1 MEVASTI
8 GHGGHA
14 ATAVRR
20 YVCDED
26 YPKAAYFDMPARGHW
41 PNEDQPY
48 RDLDVVF
55 LEDACRVKKGYAA
68 INISTIR
75 KLAMQITREHVDK
88 NSLKENGSRQ
98 VFPSTI

>member
-1 MEVASTI
+1 MEVTSTI

-41 PNEDQPY
+41 PIANQ
-48 RDLDVVF
+48 LHWNFDVAF
-55 LEDACRVKKGYAA
+55 LEDACRAKKGYAA
-68 INISTIR
+68 INPTSTRGI
-75 KLAMQITREHVDK
+75 KFD
-88 NSLKENGSRQ
+88 NFSR
-98 VFPSTI
+98 VLD